1 MYYLCLHCGHACCL
15 DYVQDVTCL
24 KFHFIA
30 NPNHYFALEM
40 EQGAIWCSACNDSI
54 QNLIFM
60 SSNKKDEQVLK
71 MDRFVSFIGEI
82 WKKLSTKVDLKKT
95 VVSHRGLKNLGNT
108 CFLNVV
114 LQCLYAALPLK
125 NLYESYE
132 LVGNKLIYN
141 KRCVQKQI

>member
-30 NPNHYFALEM
+30 NTNHYFALEM
-40 EQGAIWCSACNDSI
+40 EQGTIWCSACNDSI
-54 QNLIFM
+54 QNKIFT
-60 SSNKKDEQVLK
+60 STDKKDEQVMK
-71 MDRFVSFIGEI
+71 MERFVGFIADI
-82 WKKLSTKVDLKKT
+82 WKQLLAKVDLNKT

-114 LQCLYAALPLK
+114 LQCLYASVPLK
-125 NLYESYE
+125 KLYESY
-132 LVGNKLIYN
+132 
-141 KRCVQKQI
+141 